1 MPKDALQ
8 TPPLRAVRTARGLS
22 LREVARR
29 AELDPAHLSRV
40 ERGLVR
46 PSLRTLAKLAR
57 VLELRELAKLLGPFD
72 PEEAR

>member
-1 MPKDALQ
+1 M
-8 TPPLRAVRTARGLS
+8 
-22 LREVARR
+22 REVARR